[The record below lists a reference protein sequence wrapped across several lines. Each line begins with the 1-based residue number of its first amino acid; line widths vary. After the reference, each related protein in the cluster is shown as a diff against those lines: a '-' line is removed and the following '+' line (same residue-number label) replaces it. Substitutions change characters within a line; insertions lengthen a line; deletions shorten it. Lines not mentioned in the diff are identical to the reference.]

1 MKLNVSRVDV
11 WAASIKDCPGGLSAK
26 LAALAQAGASL
37 EFEIARRSPEKP
49 GTGVVF
55 LTPVKGAA
63 QIKAAKNNGFTK
75 TDSLHSVRIEGPDKP
90 GLGARLTQEVAQA
103 GINLR
108 GLSAAVVGKKF
119 ILFLALDSSS
129 DAGKAIRLLKRI
141 S

>member
-11 WAASIKDCPGGLSAK
+11 WVASIEDRPGRLSAK
-26 LAALAQAGASL
+26 LAALAQAGANL
-37 EFEIARRSPEKP
+37 EFVIARRAPEKP
-49 GTGVVF
+49 GTSVVF

-129 DAGKAIRLLKRI
+129 DAGKAIRILKRI